1 MIRLNN
7 NNNKAFSLIEVVI
20 ALFIAAAV
28 LTPILI
34 LQGTIFRGVGH
45 FSQVIS
51 RIFRAKSFLAD
62 RKIKAETKDDL
73 PKKVEERITDPDA
86 SLTYEIKKVPKG
98 SLKNIKNLYK
108 ETVTIE
114 WESSFGKEREILV
127 NFVYKPEQKKK

>member
-1 MIRLNN
+1 
-7 NNNKAFSLIEVVI
+7 
-20 ALFIAAAV
+20 
-28 LTPILI
+28 
-34 LQGTIFRGVGH
+34 
-45 FSQVIS
+45 VIS
-51 RIFRAKSFLAD
+51 RIFRAKSFLVD